1 MMPLVINVKQK
12 PELTHAAHSLHRRL
26 RAVLVSGDSAD
37 PTGSPALGDT
47 GQPTWPIHRPRRPA
61 SILLP
66 LRGYAVSL
74 RRRIRRFK
82 TLARWSW
89 SIAWQL
95 TRFSFDLLR
104 FLEYITSERGDC
116 N

>member
-1 MMPLVINVKQK
+1 MMPLVTNVTEK

-37 PTGSPALGDT
+37 QAGSPTLGDT
-47 GQPTWPIHRPRRPA
+47 GQTTWPIHRPRRRA
-61 SILLP
+61 SMLQP
-66 LRGYAVSL
+66 LRGYVLTL
-74 RRRIRRFK
+74 RKRIRQFN

-89 SIAWQL
+89 LMTCQL

-104 FLEYITSERGDC
+104 FLEYITSEQGDC